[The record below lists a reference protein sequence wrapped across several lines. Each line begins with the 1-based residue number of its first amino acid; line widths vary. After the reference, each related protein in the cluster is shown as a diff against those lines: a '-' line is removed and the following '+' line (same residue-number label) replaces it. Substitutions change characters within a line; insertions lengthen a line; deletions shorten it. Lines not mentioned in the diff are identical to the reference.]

1 VNEKKKICVC
11 ENCEFRDVVFSYLD
25 DSSIEELC
33 NNKEEQSFRKGE
45 VINHEGEKIS
55 NFKYLKSGLV
65 KLYRRTS
72 TGEEQV
78 ITITRPFEFVSN
90 MSIFSE
96 ERYQYSVSALE
107 DSVVCLVR
115 LEFIKELFMKN
126 GGFAMGL
133 LTKISMIND
142 KIISQTLDIRQKNL
156 IGRVAFVLLYFT
168 NDIYNSR
175 VFDLPVSRKEIA
187 DYIGMSTANV
197 IRTMSDFKKEG
208 IIRVFG
214 KTIEIVDLNKLEI
227 ISKLSASSSLSNLK
241 LYPALMIFRLEIQL
255 PLSTMSDISPITALR
270 IQAGTGGRKRG
281 MPITAAI
288 VLTKSL

>member
-1 VNEKKKICVC
+1 MNEKKKPCVC
-11 ENCEFRDVVFSYLD
+11 ERCEFRHVVFSYLD
-25 DSSIEELC
+25 DTSIEELC
-33 NNKEEQSFRKGE
+33 DHKEEQSFRKGE
-45 VINHEGEKIS
+45 VINHEGEKIT

-72 TGEEQV
+72 TGDEQV

-90 MSIFSE
+90 MSIFSA

-107 DSVVCLVR
+107 DSVICLVE
-115 LEFIKELFMKN
+115 LDFIKQLFLKN

-142 KIISQTLDIRQKNL
+142 KIINQTLDIRQKNL

-168 NDIYNSR
+168 NEIYNSR

-197 IRTMSDFKKEG
+197 IRTLSDFKKEG

-214 KTIEIVDLNKLEI
+214 KTIEVVDLNKLEV
-227 ISKLSASSSLSNLK
+227 ISK
-241 LYPALMIFRLEIQL
+241 
-255 PLSTMSDISPITALR
+255 
-270 IQAGTGGRKRG
+270 RG
-281 MPITAAI
+281 
-288 VLTKSL
+288 

>member
-1 VNEKKKICVC
+1 
-11 ENCEFRDVVFSYLD
+11 VFSYLD
-25 DSSIEELC
+25 DPAIDELC

-45 VINHEGEKIS
+45 IINHEGEKIT

-72 TGEEQV
+72 NGEEQV

-107 DSVVCLVR
+107 DSVVCIVKLD
-115 LEFIKELFMKN
+115 FIKELFLKN

-142 KIISQTLDIRQKNL
+142 KIINQTLDIRQKNL
-156 IGRVAFVLLYFT
+156 VGRVAFVLLYFT
-168 NDIYNSR
+168 KEIYNSR

-197 IRTMSDFKKEG
+197 IRTLSDFKREG

-214 KTIEIVDLNKLEI
+214 KTIEVVNVDKLEI
-227 ISKLSASSSLSNLK
+227 ISK
-241 LYPALMIFRLEIQL
+241 
-255 PLSTMSDISPITALR
+255 
-270 IQAGTGGRKRG
+270 RG
-281 MPITAAI
+281 
-288 VLTKSL
+288 

>member
-1 VNEKKKICVC
+1 MNEKKGICIC
-11 ENCEFRDVVFSYLD
+11 AKCDFRDVVFSYLD
-25 DSSIEELC
+25 EATIEELC
-33 NNKEEQSFRKGE
+33 NNKEEQFFRKGE
-45 VINHEGEKIS
+45 IINHEGEKIT

-96 ERYQYSVSALE
+96 EKYQYSVSALE
-107 DSVVCLVR
+107 DSVVCLVK
-115 LEFIKELFMKN
+115 LDFIKGLFLRN

-133 LTKISMIND
+133 LTKISKIND

-156 IGRVAFVLLYFT
+156 VGRVAYVVLYFT
-168 NDIYNSR
+168 KEIYNSR

-197 IRTMSDFKKEG
+197 IRTLSDFKKEG

-214 KTIEIVDLNKLEI
+214 KTIEVVDIGKLEV
-227 ISKLSASSSLSNLK
+227 ISK
-241 LYPALMIFRLEIQL
+241 
-255 PLSTMSDISPITALR
+255 
-270 IQAGTGGRKRG
+270 RG
-281 MPITAAI
+281 
-288 VLTKSL
+288 

>member
-1 VNEKKKICVC
+1 VNEKKKPCVC
-11 ENCEFRDVVFSYLD
+11 ANCDFRDVVFSYLD
-25 DSSIEELC
+25 DPTIEELC

-45 VINHEGEKIS
+45 IINHEGEKIS
-55 NFKYLKSGLV
+55 NFKYLKNGLV

-107 DSVVCLVR
+107 DSTVCMVK

-168 NDIYNSR
+168 KEIYNSR

-197 IRTMSDFKKEG
+197 IRTLSDFKKEG

-214 KTIEIVDLNKLEI
+214 KTIEVVDINKLEV
-227 ISKLSASSSLSNLK
+227 ISK
-241 LYPALMIFRLEIQL
+241 
-255 PLSTMSDISPITALR
+255 
-270 IQAGTGGRKRG
+270 RG
-281 MPITAAI
+281 
-288 VLTKSL
+288 

>member
-1 VNEKKKICVC
+1 VNEKKRPCSCASCDFK
-11 ENCEFRDVVFSYLD
+11 DVVFSYLND
-25 DSSIEELC
+25 QSVEDLC
-33 NNKEEQSFRKGE
+33 DHKTEQFFRKGE
-45 VINHEGEKIS
+45 IINHEGEKIS

-65 KLYRRTS
+65 KLYRRTP

-107 DSVVCLVR
+107 DSVVCMVKLD
-115 LEFIKELFMKN
+115 FIKELFLKN

-133 LTKISMIND
+133 LTKISKIND

-168 NDIYNSR
+168 NEIYKSR

-197 IRTMSDFKKEG
+197 IRTLSEFKKEG

-214 KTIEIVDLNKLEI
+214 KTIEVVDVGKLEI
-227 ISKLSASSSLSNLK
+227 ISKH
-241 LYPALMIFRLEIQL
+241 
-255 PLSTMSDISPITALR
+255 
-270 IQAGTGGRKRG
+270 G
-281 MPITAAI
+281 
-288 VLTKSL
+288 

>member
-1 VNEKKKICVC
+1 LNEKKNPCVC
-11 ENCEFRDVVFSYLD
+11 AHCDFRDVVFSYLD
-25 DSSIEELC
+25 DSSVEELC
-33 NNKEEQSFRKGE
+33 SNKDEQFFRKGE
-45 VINHEGEKIS
+45 IINHEGEKII

-107 DSVVCLVR
+107 DSVVCIVR
-115 LEFIKELFMKN
+115 LSFIKELFLRN

-142 KIISQTLDIRQKNL
+142 KIINQTLDIRQKNL
-156 IGRVAFVLLYFT
+156 VGRVAFVLLYFT
-168 NDIYNSR
+168 KEIYNSR
-175 VFDLPVSRKEIA
+175 IFDLPVSRKEIA

-197 IRTMSDFKKEG
+197 IRTLSDFKKEG

-214 KTIEIVDLNKLEI
+214 KTIEVVDIGKLEI
-227 ISKLSASSSLSNLK
+227 ISK
-241 LYPALMIFRLEIQL
+241 
-255 PLSTMSDISPITALR
+255 
-270 IQAGTGGRKRG
+270 RG
-281 MPITAAI
+281 
-288 VLTKSL
+288 

>member
-1 VNEKKKICVC
+1 MNEKKKPCSC
-11 ENCEFRDVVFSYLD
+11 ASCDFREVVFSYLD
-25 DSSIEELC
+25 EISVEELC
-33 NNKEEQSFRKGE
+33 EHKEELFFRKGE
-45 VINHEGEKIS
+45 IINHEGEKIS

-65 KLYRRTS
+65 KLYRRTPN
-72 TGEEQV
+72 GDEQV

-107 DSVVCLVR
+107 DSIVCMVNLD
-115 LEFIKELFMKN
+115 FIKQLFLKN

-133 LTKISMIND
+133 LTKISRIND

-156 IGRVAFVLLYFT
+156 IGRVAYVLLYFT
-168 NDIYNSR
+168 NDIYKSR

-197 IRTMSDFKKEG
+197 IRTMSEFKKEG

-214 KTIEIVDLNKLEI
+214 KTIEVVDMAKLEV
-227 ISKLSASSSLSNLK
+227 ISKH
-241 LYPALMIFRLEIQL
+241 
-255 PLSTMSDISPITALR
+255 
-270 IQAGTGGRKRG
+270 G
-281 MPITAAI
+281 
-288 VLTKSL
+288 

>member
-1 VNEKKKICVC
+1 VNEKKKPCVC
-11 ENCEFRDVVFSYLD
+11 ASCDFRDVVFSYLD
-25 DSSIEELC
+25 DNSIDDLC
-33 NNKEEQSFRKGE
+33 NHKEEQFFHKGE
-45 VINHEGEKIS
+45 IINHEGEKI
-55 NFKYLKSGLV
+55 NTFKYLKSGLV

-107 DSVVCLVR
+107 DSVVCMVKLD
-115 LEFIKELFMKN
+115 FIKDLFFKN

-133 LTKISMIND
+133 LTKISLIND
-142 KIISQTLDIRQKNL
+142 KIINQTLDIRQKNL
-156 IGRVAFVLLYFT
+156 IGRVAYVLLYFT
-168 NDIYNSR
+168 KEIYKSR

-197 IRTMSDFKKEG
+197 IRTLSDFKKEG

-214 KTIEIVDLNKLEI
+214 KTIEVVELEKLEI
-227 ISKLSASSSLSNLK
+227 ISK
-241 LYPALMIFRLEIQL
+241 
-255 PLSTMSDISPITALR
+255 
-270 IQAGTGGRKRG
+270 RG
-281 MPITAAI
+281 
-288 VLTKSL
+288 

>member
-1 VNEKKKICVC
+1 VNEKKKPCSC
-11 ENCEFRDVVFSYLD
+11 AQCDFREVVFSYLD
-25 DSSIEELC
+25 DPSVQELC
-33 NNKEEQSFRKGE
+33 DNKDEQFFRKGE
-45 VINHEGEKIS
+45 IINHEGEKII

-72 TGEEQV
+72 TGDEQV

-107 DSVVCLVR
+107 DSVVCVVKLD
-115 LEFIKELFMKN
+115 FIKEMFLRN

-133 LTKISMIND
+133 LTKISRIND
-142 KIISQTLDIRQKNL
+142 KIINQTLDIRQKNL
-156 IGRVAFVLLYFT
+156 VGRVAFVLLYFT
-168 NDIYNSR
+168 KDIYNSR

-197 IRTMSDFKKEG
+197 IRTLSDFKKEG

-214 KTIEIVDLNKLEI
+214 KTIEIVDYEKLEV
-227 ISKLSASSSLSNLK
+227 ISK
-241 LYPALMIFRLEIQL
+241 
-255 PLSTMSDISPITALR
+255 
-270 IQAGTGGRKRG
+270 RG
-281 MPITAAI
+281 
-288 VLTKSL
+288 

>member
-1 VNEKKKICVC
+1 MNEKRRPCSC
-11 ENCEFRDVVFSYLD
+11 ASCDFRDVVFSYLND
-25 DSSIEELC
+25 ESVEDLC
-33 NNKEEQSFRKGE
+33 DHKTEQFFRKGE
-45 VINHEGEKIS
+45 IINHEGEKIS

-107 DSVVCLVR
+107 DSVVCMVKLD
-115 LEFIKELFMKN
+115 FIKELFLKN

-133 LTKISMIND
+133 LTKISRIND

-168 NDIYNSR
+168 NDIYKSR

-197 IRTMSDFKKEG
+197 IRTLSEFKKEG

-214 KTIEIVDLNKLEI
+214 KTIEVVDVGKLEI
-227 ISKLSASSSLSNLK
+227 ISKH
-241 LYPALMIFRLEIQL
+241 
-255 PLSTMSDISPITALR
+255 
-270 IQAGTGGRKRG
+270 G
-281 MPITAAI
+281 
-288 VLTKSL
+288 

>member
-1 VNEKKKICVC
+1 VNEKKKPCIC
-11 ENCEFRDVVFSYLD
+11 ESCEFREVVFSYLD
-25 DSSIEELC
+25 DPTIDELC
-33 NNKEEQSFRKGE
+33 ANKDEQSFSKGE
-45 VINHEGEKIS
+45 IINHEGEKIN

-72 TGEEQV
+72 SGEEQV

-107 DSVVCLVR
+107 DSVVCIVKLD
-115 LEFIKELFMKN
+115 FIKELFMRN

-133 LTKISMIND
+133 LSKISKIND

-197 IRTMSDFKKEG
+197 IRTLSDFKKEG

-214 KTIEIVDLNKLEI
+214 KTIEVVDLNKLEI
-227 ISKLSASSSLSNLK
+227 ISK
-241 LYPALMIFRLEIQL
+241 
-255 PLSTMSDISPITALR
+255 
-270 IQAGTGGRKRG
+270 RG
-281 MPITAAI
+281 
-288 VLTKSL
+288 

>member
-1 VNEKKKICVC
+1 MSPKKLPCSC
-11 ENCEFRDVVFSYLD
+11 ANCDFRDVVFSFLD
-25 DSSIEELC
+25 DPSIEDLC
-33 NNKEEQSFRKGE
+33 SNKEEQSFRKGE
-45 VINHEGEKIS
+45 IINHEGEKIT

-72 TGEEQV
+72 SGEEQV
-78 ITITRPFEFVSN
+78 LTITRPFEFVSN

-96 ERYQYSVSALE
+96 DRYQYSVSALE
-107 DSVVCLVR
+107 DSVVCMVKI
-115 LEFIKELFMKN
+115 EFIKELFLKN

-133 LTKISMIND
+133 LTKISRIND

-168 NDIYNSR
+168 KEIYNSR

-214 KTIEIVDLNKLEI
+214 KTIEVVDLDKLEI
-227 ISKLSASSSLSNLK
+227 ISK
-241 LYPALMIFRLEIQL
+241 
-255 PLSTMSDISPITALR
+255 
-270 IQAGTGGRKRG
+270 RG
-281 MPITAAI
+281 
-288 VLTKSL
+288 